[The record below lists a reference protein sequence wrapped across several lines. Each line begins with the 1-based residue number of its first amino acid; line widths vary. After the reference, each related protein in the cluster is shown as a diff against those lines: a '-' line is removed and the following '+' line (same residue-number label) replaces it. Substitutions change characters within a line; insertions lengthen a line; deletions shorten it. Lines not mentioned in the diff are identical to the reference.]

1 MNEGAI
7 QVGGV
12 QFPLDAKGEF
22 VVEIMYVIHDL
33 KKSEKRKLH
42 LGNMWVTGYSAEI

>member
-22 VVEIMYVIHDL
+22 VVEILYVIHDL
-33 KKSEKRKLH
+33 QKSEKRKLH
-42 LGNMWVTGYSAEI
+42 LGNMWVTGYST